1 MSLGEQSRENMRQ
14 EARTA
19 GEEEKEG
26 RSDHY
31 ATDTWRER
39 ERERHDMMETTLSG
53 MREPGIYRQRNSRV
67 RKGDGMIEG
76 KRKWR

>member
-1 MSLGEQSRENMRQ
+1 MSHGEQSRENMRQ

-31 ATDTWRER
+31 ATDTWK
-39 ERERHDMMETTLSG
+39 ERERHDMMVTTLSG
-53 MREPGIYRQRNSRV
+53 MQEPGIYGQRNSRV
-67 RKGDGMIEG
+67 GKGDGMIEG

>member
-39 ERERHDMMETTLSG
+39 ERERG
-53 MREPGIYRQRNSRV
+53 MT
-67 RKGDGMIEG
+67 
-76 KRKWR
+76 